1 MSVVFCTYKQNPRG
15 LFDIQEK
22 KMSYITPCA
31 AFRPDGTTELA
42 AAGETTGAENSK
54 NLVTLPSA
62 EAIDAGELTLP
73 SLAEVGLAFDKK
85 ERILWQYMMPQE
97 RPSFTCSLLSDM
109 KRVLDFVERT
119 VESVPEGRDLP
130 IGYIVLA
137 SAMPTIFN
145 LGGDLPHFIRLIETQ
160 NREELTSYAR
170 TCAYGQYRR
179 ATNMNLPLCSIALV
193 QGDALGGGF
202 EGVLA
207 QDVII
212 AERSANFGLPEVLF
226 NMFPGMGALS
236 YLSRRLDL
244 PRAERMVLS
253 GKIYTAEELH
263 EMGVVDVLVD
273 DGKGEAAVYDFV
285 RTFERSAGTRLGVLK
300 ARQMIHPVPLKE
312 LVDIADLWVDT
323 ALRLDAS
330 DLRRMRHL
338 AKAQDRRWE
347 RLIGRRQSSSAR

>member
-1 MSVVFCTYKQNPRG
+1 
-15 LFDIQEK
+15 
-22 KMSYITPCA
+22 MSYITPCA
-31 AFRPDGTTELA
+31 AFRPDGTMKFA
-42 AAGETTGAENSK
+42 AAGETTGAENPK
-54 NLVTLPSA
+54 NLVSLPKA
-62 EAIDAGELTLP
+62 DAIETGELILP
-73 SLAEVGLAFDKK
+73 SLAEVDLAFDSKD
-85 ERILWQYMMPQE
+85 RILWQYMMPRE
-97 RPSFTCSLLSDM
+97 RPSFTHSLLRDM
-109 KRVLDFVERT
+109 KLVLDFVERT
-119 VESVPEGRDLP
+119 AESVPEGRSSP

-137 SAMPTIFN
+137 SGMPTIFN
-145 LGGDLPHFIRLIETQ
+145 LGGDLPYFIRLIETQ
-160 NREELTSYAR
+160 DRDNLTRYAR

-202 EGVLA
+202 EVVLA

-244 PRAERMVLS
+244 PRAERMVMS
-253 GKIYTAEELH
+253 GKIYSAEELH

-273 DGKGEAAVYDFV
+273 DGQGEAAVYDYV
-285 RTFERSAGTRLGVLK
+285 RTFERSSGTRRAILK

-323 ALRLDAS
+323 ALLLNAS

-347 RLIGRRQSSSAR
+347 RLVGRRQVSSAR